1 MPVENPTEN
10 SNENPTPKPKKR
22 NERTEAKFLEDAD
35 KLIAEGERLGA
46 EYMPPNPAAQIAPL
60 KAKRDAV
67 RAQRTV
73 QQDKRADVDV
83 VSNQVEILFKPLNS
97 RVSSVVGYVESAGK
111 PAQDVDLLRSTA
123 RLISGK
129 RAGTVDPNG
138 GSISVS
144 HLFRATRADNFAVF
158 IEQFDALDLKSTED
172 IFKVETL
179 RGELAAMRQALS
191 DLIAAEAAANTADE
205 AFDKL
210 AYTDADSLLNGC
222 VSGKKYIKS
231 KYKTT
236 GEPYKNI
243 AKTRFEMP
251 SRLR

>member
-1 MPVENPTEN
+1 MPEETPV
-10 SNENPTPKPKKR
+10 ENPTPKPKKR

-46 EYMPPNPAAQIAPL
+46 EYVPPNSIAQIVAM

-83 VSNQVEILFKPLNS
+83 VSNRVEVLFKPLNS
-97 RVSSVVGYVESAGK
+97 QVSSVVAYVESAGK
-111 PAQDVDLLRSTA
+111 LAQDIDLLKSTA
-123 RLISGK
+123 RLISGR
-129 RAGTVDPNG
+129 RAGAVDPNG
-138 GSISVS
+138 RSISVS

-158 IEQFDALDLKSTED
+158 IEQFDALNLKSTED
-172 IFKVETL
+172 MFKVETL
-179 RGELAAMRQALS
+179 RDELAAMRQALS
-191 DLIAAEAAANTADE
+191 DLIAADTAADTADE
-205 AFDKL
+205 AFDRL

-222 VSGKKYIKS
+222 VSGKSYIKS

-243 AKTRFEMP
+243 SKTSFRLP